1 MNDSCAAGWGTTRS
15 RCFYNLSLTPL
26 YFSLYTALMAHQS
39 LYRIHRPTTFAEVV
53 GQEQVTKLLEEA
65 ARTKK
70 IGHAY
75 LFAGSHGLGKTSV
88 ARIFASAIGCTERDL
103 YEIDAASNNSVEDM
117 RALTEGVYTLPFESP
132 YKVYILDEA
141 HMLSKSAWNAFLKT
155 LEEPPAHAVFILA
168 TTELEKVPETVQ
180 SRCQVY
186 EFKKPSRAV
195 LTKVATNVAKK
206 EGYTLAPDAAELIAM
221 LAEGSY
227 RDALSVL
234 QKVLILNEEAIS
246 NPHRAVPRQISRTWV
261 EQWTG
266 APRQEQVQALI
277 ASLAKGDRG
286 GALAAIEVAA
296 ESGVDMKLYLE
307 LVIEA
312 LRAVLLIR
320 YAPDLRASL
329 ESELGTDEFSAL
341 ETFAQPHMGR
351 TTSHM
356 ITHQTL
362 LAFLTAVERI
372 RYAPI
377 PALPLELAVLELF
390 PE

>member
-1 MNDSCAAGWGTTRS
+1 
-15 RCFYNLSLTPL
+15 
-26 YFSLYTALMAHQS
+26 MAHQA
-39 LYRIHRPTTFAEVV
+39 LYRIHRPTTFADVV
-53 GQEQVTKLLEEA
+53 GQEQVTKPLEEA
-65 ARTKK
+65 IKAKK

-75 LFAGSHGLGKTSV
+75 LFAGTRGLGKTSV
-88 ARIFASAIGCTERDL
+88 ARIFADAIGCKENDL
-103 YEIDAASNNSVEDM
+103 NEIDAASNNTVEDI
-117 RALTEGVYTLPFESP
+117 RALAEGVYTLPFQSP

-180 SRCQVY
+180 SRCQVF
-186 EFKKPSRAV
+186 EFKKPTRAV
-195 LTKVATNVAKK
+195 LAKMTAAVAKK
-206 EGYTLAPDAAELIAM
+206 EGYTLAPDAAELIAI
-221 LAEGSY
+221 LAESSY

-234 QKVLILNEEAIS
+234 QKVVVYSTDKKLT
-246 NPHRAVPRQISRTWV
+246 RAEV
-261 EQWTG
+261 EQATG
-266 APRQEQVQALI
+266 APRQEQVHALI
-277 ASLAKGDRG
+277 S
-286 GALAAIEVAA
+286 ALAAGERGAALSAIERAA
-296 ESGVDMKLYLE
+296 KASIDMKLFLE

-312 LRAVLLIR
+312 LRAALLIR

-329 ESELGTDEFSAL
+329 QSELGADEFAAL
-341 ETFAQPHMGR
+341 EKFARPNVGLPK
-351 TTSHM
+351 SY

-390 PE
+390 PEDAAK